1 MEQPPFISHR
11 RDEPEFSLRE
21 WAAKAKIGRD
31 PAISRR
37 FSGSYI
43 RSFREDARS
52 LRSNVT
58 AVTSTASSPGYPFG
72 DEINPAT
79 YSFTNAIK
87 ALQARSLNSWECFSL
102 DGFTLNSKWNEAE
115 KYICNPL
122 SGEVPMECLS
132 AKSLSGR
139 SFKNLANRIAISAPL
154 VYSNHSQIGT
164 KPYSISQLVQ
174 KLPIPENK
182 VEANGMT
189 RDVGTQSTPPVV
201 GSNSPSPASTPPIV
215 ERALKRCELEED
227 SPNSNSKSTP
237 ETEVIRRELNEER
250 AKEEEKEV
258 VHRETIAEEKFKQGG
273 CLSWMMK
280 KKKQKEEER
289 SRRKRLICHLKL
301 KGC

>member
-1 MEQPPFISHR
+1 MEQPPFISQR

-21 WAAKAKIGRD
+21 WAAKAKISRD

-52 LRSNVT
+52 FRSNIT
-58 AVTSTASSPGYPFG
+58 TITSTASSPGYPFG
-72 DEINPAT
+72 DENPAT

-139 SFKNLANRIAISAPL
+139 SFRNLANRIAISAPL
-154 VYSNHSQIGT
+154 VYSNHSQQTQT
-164 KPYSISQLVQ
+164 KPCSITQVVQ
-174 KLPIPENK
+174 KLPVPEKK
-182 VEANGMT
+182 VEANAIT
-189 RDVGTQSTPPVV
+189 RDVGTQSTPTNV

-227 SPNSNSKSTP
+227 SPNSNFKVTP
-237 ETEVIRRELNEER
+237 ETEVIKREMKEER
-250 AKEEEKEV
+250 TKEEKVDREV
-258 VHRETIAEEKFKQGG
+258 IAEEKCKQGG
-273 CLSWMMK
+273 CLSWM
-280 KKKQKEEER
+280 KKKQKEEQR
-289 SRRKRLICHLKL
+289 SRRKRFLSHLKLKL

>member
-1 MEQPPFISHR
+1 MEQPPFISQR

-21 WAAKAKIGRD
+21 WAAKAKITRD
-31 PAISRR
+31 PATSRR

-52 LRSNVT
+52 FRSNIT
-58 AVTSTASSPGYPFG
+58 TITSTASSPGYPFG
-72 DEINPAT
+72 DEIDPAT

-139 SFKNLANRIAISAPL
+139 SFRNFTNRIAISAPL
-154 VYSNHSQIGT
+154 VYSNHSQQTQT
-164 KPYSISQLVQ
+164 KPCSIAQVVQ
-174 KLPIPENK
+174 KLPIPEK
-182 VEANGMT
+182 QLDANALT
-189 RDVGTQSTPPVV
+189 RDVGTQSTPTNV
-201 GSNSPSPASTPPIV
+201 GSKSPSPASTPPIV
-215 ERALKRCELEED
+215 DRALKRCELEED
-227 SPNSNSKSTP
+227 SPNSNSKITP
-237 ETEVIRRELNEER
+237 VTEVIKREMKEER
-250 AKEEEKEV
+250 AKEEKVHKEI
-258 VHRETIAEEKFKQGG
+258 IAEEKYKQGG
-273 CLSWMMK
+273 CLSWM
-280 KKKQKEEER
+280 KKKQKEEQR
-289 SRRKRLICHLKL
+289 SRRKRFLSHLKL

>member
-1 MEQPPFISHR
+1 MEQPTFISHR

-21 WAAKAKIGRD
+21 WAAKAKLNRD
-31 PAISRR
+31 PTISRR

-52 LRSNVT
+52 FRSNI
-58 AVTSTASSPGYPFG
+58 TSTASSPGYPFG
-72 DEINPAT
+72 DEIDPAT

-139 SFKNLANRIAISAPL
+139 SFRNLANRIAVSAPL
-154 VYSNHSQIGT
+154 VYSNHSQQIQT
-164 KPYSISQLVQ
+164 KPCSITQVVQ
-174 KLPIPENK
+174 KLPIPDKK
-182 VEANGMT
+182 VDANAMT
-189 RDVGTQSTPPVV
+189 RDVGTQSTPTNV
-201 GSNSPSPASTPPIV
+201 GSSSPSPASTPPIV
-215 ERALKRCELEED
+215 DRALKRCELEEN
-227 SPNSNSKSTP
+227 SPSSNSKVTP
-237 ETEVIRRELNEER
+237 ETEVIKREMKEER
-250 AKEEEKEV
+250 AKEEK
-258 VHRETIAEEKFKQGG
+258 VHREIIAEEKCKQGG
-273 CLSWMMK
+273 CLSWMK
-280 KKKQKEEER
+280 RKQKEEQR
-289 SRRKRLICHLKL
+289 SRRKRFLSHLKL

>member
-1 MEQPPFISHR
+1 MEQP
-11 RDEPEFSLRE
+11 PEFSLRE
-21 WAAKAKIGRD
+21 WAAKAKIPRD

-52 LRSNVT
+52 FRSNIT
-58 AVTSTASSPGYPFG
+58 TTITSTASSPGYPFG
-72 DEINPAT
+72 DEIDPAT

-139 SFKNLANRIAISAPL
+139 SFKNLADRINISSPL
-154 VYSNHSQIGT
+154 VYANHSQQVQT
-164 KPYSISQLVQ
+164 KPCSITQVVQ
-174 KLPIPENK
+174 KLPIPEKK
-182 VEANGMT
+182 VDLNATT
-189 RDVGTQSTPPVV
+189 RDVGTQSIQKI
-201 GSNSPSPASTPPIV
+201 GSDSPSPASTPPIV
-215 ERALKRCELEED
+215 ERALKRCEFEED
-227 SPNSNSKSTP
+227 SPNSNSNITP
-237 ETEVIRRELNEER
+237 ETEVIKREMKKER
-250 AKEEEKEV
+250 AKEEEEEEEKV
-258 VHRETIAEEKFKQGG
+258 DREIIAEEKCRQGG
-273 CLSWMMK
+273 CLSWM
-280 KKKQKEEER
+280 KKKQKEKQR
-289 SRRKRLICHLKL
+289 SRRKMFLSHLKL